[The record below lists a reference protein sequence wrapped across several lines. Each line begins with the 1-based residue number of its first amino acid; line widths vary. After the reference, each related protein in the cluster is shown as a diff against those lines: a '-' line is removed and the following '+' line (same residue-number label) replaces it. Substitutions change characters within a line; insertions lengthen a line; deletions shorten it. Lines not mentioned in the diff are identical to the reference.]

1 MAFSFVPFVLSF
13 RVIYFVIKVHRGY
26 IHVKDSSGTEI
37 KDTTYGYKELVL
49 VISCMLAR
57 IIMMSTM
64 FRMKDQSRRIVKE
77 GKYILPPIAA
87 LYVLNLLMNIYSH
100 HFMTIVSMVVTVD
113 AIMFVF
119 QCVYYALFYHM

>member
-1 MAFSFVPFVLSF
+1 M
-13 RVIYFVIKVHRGY
+13 
-26 IHVKDSSGTEI
+26 KDSTGTEI
-37 KDTTYGYKELVL
+37 KDTTYGYKEIVV
-49 VISCMLAR
+49 VISCMWAR
-57 IIMMSTM
+57 LIMMFTL

-77 GKYILPPIAA
+77 GIYILPPIAA
-87 LYVLNLLMNIYSH
+87 LYLLNLMVNIYSH